1 MAESKGH
8 FITQLNKY
16 DVLCGR
22 GLGPNERA
30 GNINFR
36 DLVYSRKTEYLA
48 INPRDHKNKNRI
60 AREIVKVVRSLGGR
74 FLKRT
79 AVDLGDDE
87 TEAYEL
93 VNEKV
98 VLEKAKQT
106 LRQNRTGR
114 KESSIKANI
123 YASQSNMEEVVSHLP
138 PQLDPYQAFVSH
150 LQQANYRPRLLTKDE
165 YLAINPRDH
174 KNKNRIAREIVEIV
188 RSRGGRFLKK
198 AAVDI
203 AEDGTEAYELADETA
218 VLEKAKQALRQNRT
232 GRTESYITA
241 DVYARSQSNMV
252 EGVSHLPPQPN
263 PYHAFV
269 SHLQQANYAMS
280 PADLGDDE
288 TEAYELV
295 NEKVVLEKAKQTL
308 RQNRT
313 RRKESSIKAN
323 IYAISQP
330 NMVEGVSHRP
340 PQLNPYQAFVS
351 HLQQANYAMSPA
363 ESAIRNLQM
372 QNYMAQQQHQCN
384 PHQENYTPR
393 QNPYFSTSGKGVD
406 HGQYIHA
413 IAMQQYKP
421 TQEHSIPN
429 NIIPGRPNL
438 STTTAT
444 DPDHIMFH
452 LGQKMK
458 QNMHNVSG
466 LSGNTASIPRGREPC
481 DKSITSVK
489 TTGNSFSDSQMKAL
503 EDIFVSASQSIPKVR
518 IDSRSQQHGTSTPHL
533 QQANYAMSPAES
545 AIRNLQ
551 MQNYYMAQQ
560 QQQCTLQEN
569 SMPRQNPCFETAGG
583 GVDPGQNIHAIA
595 MQQYKTIHEHSIPN
609 NMSGQPNLSTAT
621 ATDSAR
627 VMCHLGQQMNQN
639 MHNVSGLSGNTA
651 SIPREKEPS
660 DKSIA

>member
-93 VNEKV
+93 
-98 VLEKAKQT
+98 
-106 LRQNRTGR
+106 
-114 KESSIKANI
+114 
-123 YASQSNMEEVVSHLP
+123 
-138 PQLDPYQAFVSH
+138 
-150 LQQANYRPRLLTKDE
+150 
-165 YLAINPRDH
+165 
-174 KNKNRIAREIVEIV
+174 
-188 RSRGGRFLKK
+188 
-198 AAVDI
+198 
-203 AEDGTEAYELADETA
+203 AD
-218 VLEKAKQALRQNRT
+218 
-232 GRTESYITA
+232 
-241 DVYARSQSNMV
+241 
-252 EGVSHLPPQPN
+252 
-263 PYHAFV
+263 
-269 SHLQQANYAMS
+269 
-280 PADLGDDE
+280 
-288 TEAYELV
+288 
-295 NEKVVLEKAKQTL
+295 EKVVLEKAKQTL

-372 QNYMAQQQHQCN
+372 QNY
-384 PHQENYTPR
+384 
-393 QNPYFSTSGKGVD
+393 
-406 HGQYIHA
+406 
-413 IAMQQYKP
+413 
-421 TQEHSIPN
+421 
-429 NIIPGRPNL
+429 
-438 STTTAT
+438 
-444 DPDHIMFH
+444 
-452 LGQKMK
+452 
-458 QNMHNVSG
+458 
-466 LSGNTASIPRGREPC
+466 
-481 DKSITSVK
+481 
-489 TTGNSFSDSQMKAL
+489 
-503 EDIFVSASQSIPKVR
+503 
-518 IDSRSQQHGTSTPHL
+518 
-533 QQANYAMSPAES
+533 
-545 AIRNLQ
+545 
-551 MQNYYMAQQ
+551 YMAQQ

-595 MQQYKTIHEHSIPN
+595 MQQYKNIHEHSIPN

-639 MHNVSGLSGNTA
+639 MHNVFGLSGNTA

-660 DKSIA
+660 DKSIASVNTAGNSISDSQMKALENIFVSASQNIPNVLSDSRSKQHGTSTCELFKRSSESFIDGLED